1 MARFEYHSPVYRKSG
16 FGTQRVPGRM
26 LKGLQTGYVKI
37 LYAREVIDR
46 ALTKKRA
53 LEIVRRMEKEGPLF
67 NMKPASNWRPTH
79 DI

>member
-1 MARFEYHSPVYRKSG
+1 
-16 FGTQRVPGRM
+16 M